1 MDPALYKTFTTSRSI
16 TYNYYFSPPSPS
28 ESSAKPYLLF
38 LHGFPSSSNDWRR
51 QISFFKSRGYG
62 LIVPDMLG
70 YGGTSIPSD
79 PMEYRGS
86 LMAKD
91 MIELLDKEG
100 VQKVVSIGHD
110 W

>member
-16 TYNYYFSPPSPS
+16 TYNYYFSPPPQ
-28 ESSAKPYLLF
+28 SSTKPYLLF
-38 LHGFPSSSNDWRR
+38 LHGFPSTSNDWRR
-51 QISFFKSRGYG
+51 QIPFFKSLGYG
-62 LIVPDMLG
+62 LIAPDMLG
-70 YGGTSIPSD
+70 YGGTSIPTD

-91 MIELLDKEG
+91 LIELLDKEG
-100 VQKVVSIGHD
+100 VEKAVSIGHD